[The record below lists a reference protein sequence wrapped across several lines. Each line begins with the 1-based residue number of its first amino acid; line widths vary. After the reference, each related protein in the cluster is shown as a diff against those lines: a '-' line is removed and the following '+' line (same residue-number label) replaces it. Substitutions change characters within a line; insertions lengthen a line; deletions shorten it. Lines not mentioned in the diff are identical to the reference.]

1 MGKGGGG
8 HFSGTKGSR
17 NSIPSERSVSKHIF
31 RNKKGHLSDTVE
43 NRKLLEDTA
52 NNKKNYLGKDKYG
65 NEWYQKNL
73 ENGKQVWVEDRNGKI
88 IDGGLN
94 NIPKEWNPFTGLK
107 KS

>member
-1 MGKGGGG
+1 M
-8 HFSGTKGSR
+8 
-17 NSIPSERSVSKHIF
+17 
-31 RNKKGHLSDTVE
+31 
-43 NRKLLEDTA
+43 LEDTA

-73 ENGKQVWVEDRNGKI
+73 ENGKQVWVEVRNGKI